1 MSRKI
6 FVLGTVGAIVTALI
20 GGILGSGV
28 FDGVTGSGFPNP
40 GSTIGA
46 VVGAVAGGYL
56 TSKSLR
62 RRQEGATG
70 NDNGP
75 REKP

>member
-46 VVGAVAGGYL
+46 VAGGYL